1 MQLEVT
7 LGMVEM
13 EKMVPMAVRL
23 NVDMDIVRQVVL
35 MVLMDEAVAVVVGL
49 VVVVVEA
56 QVRV

>member
-23 NVDMDIVRQVVL
+23 NVDMVRQE
-35 MVLMDEAVAVVVGL
+35 LMDQAVAVVVGL